1 MKLRNLALAAAFTV
15 GLANMAGAALAQT
28 KVFVVDEDRV
38 RRDSKVGKEISAA
51 IGDFATK
58 AGDQLGL
65 KTLKTE
71 LESESA
77 RLKPQTES
85 LTPEALNAN
94 PTLKAQVDGLNKKAN
109 EFLQK
114 QNVLN
119 KNIEQRDNGMG
130 MAFLTVLA
138 PAVDSV
144 AKDVGADV
152 VISYAQTWYVKDA
165 TDITAKVIARLD
177 ATVPT
182 LAALQAALPPP
193 PAGAAK
199 PAAGAKPS
207 GGGQ

>member
-1 MKLRNLALAAAFTV
+1 MKLRNLALVAAMFV
-15 GLANMAGAALAQT
+15 GSANMAGAAFAQS
-28 KVFVVDEDRV
+28 KVFIINEARI
-38 RRDSKVGKEISAA
+38 RAESKVGKEMNAA
-51 IGDFATK
+51 LGSFANA

-65 KTLKTE
+65 GTLKTE

-94 PTLKAQVDGLNKKAN
+94 PTLKAQVDGLNKKAV
-109 EFLQK
+109 EYAQK
-114 QNVLN
+114 KNVLN
-119 KNIEQRDNGMG
+119 QNLEQRDNGMS
-130 MAFLTVLA
+130 MAFLNVLG

-152 VISYAQTWYVKDA
+152 VISNTSVWFAKDA
-165 TDITAKVIARLD
+165 TDITLKVIARLD

-182 LAALQAALPPP
+182 LAALQATLPPP
-193 PAGAAK
+193 PAGQA
-199 PAAGAKPS
+199 PGAPKPS